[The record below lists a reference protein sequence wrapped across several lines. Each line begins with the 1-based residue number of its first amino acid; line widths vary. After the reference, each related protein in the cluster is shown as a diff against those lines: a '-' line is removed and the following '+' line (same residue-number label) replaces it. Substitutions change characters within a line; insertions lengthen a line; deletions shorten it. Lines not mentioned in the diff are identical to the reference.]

1 MTRGEAIERRVASW
15 SAPVVMKLIE
25 WRYVDEWPLEITR
38 DGWRYLKSLR
48 GDKPKLQDF
57 VYGR

>member
-25 WRYVDEWPLEITR
+25 WGYVDEWPLEITR
-38 DGWRYLKSLR
+38 DGWRYLKHER
-48 GDKPKLQDF
+48 RKPELQDF
-57 VYGR
+57 VYDG